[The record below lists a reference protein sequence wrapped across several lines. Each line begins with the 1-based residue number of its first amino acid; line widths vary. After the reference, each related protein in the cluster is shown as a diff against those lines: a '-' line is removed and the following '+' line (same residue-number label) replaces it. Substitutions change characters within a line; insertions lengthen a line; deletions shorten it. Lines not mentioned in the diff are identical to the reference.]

1 MTRVDRATDNVDTA
15 LSFSQ
20 WAIEAGR
27 SAAAEALMEIHD
39 AWYGGLLHEWT
50 IAEKSPLL
58 EAPVVASMP
67 PWTVTFATPL

>member
-27 SAAAEALMEIHD
+27 SAAAEALIEIHD
-39 AWYGGLLHEWT
+39 AWYGGLLHDWT
-50 IAEKSPLL
+50 IAESRRSSS
-58 EAPVVASMP
+58 APVVARMP